1 MSRIFKR
8 PMFRKGGE
16 VMEGIMTG
24 IQPRRNY
31 ADGKTREEIIS
42 GSLENLSP
50 SSQGYAQSF
59 MDLAKLG
66 GTSNKDLLTNVLI
79 QGGLRGMSQTGGGG
93 TLGNLAKAFEEPV
106 AGALKQRS
114 ANQQLDISGAMKG
127 LDLGIQR
134 DIAMAKQN
142 KDKIFESG
150 TIPAITKQIQ
160 AALGKNALTEE
171 AQQLAVNLAPK
182 IARIQQAEIKNPNIL
197 YQGILQMDDK
207 DPSQP
212 DLNWVGTQPDGAVFM
227 NPYDRLF
234 YIKDGDNFYPAD
246 QRTYGK
252 PAKEG

>member
-66 GTSNKDLLTNVLI
+66 GTSNRDLLTNVLI

-127 LDLGIQR
+127 LDLGVQR
-134 DIAMAKQN
+134 DIAMAKN
-142 KDKIFESG
+142 LKNKIFESSTEDSRIQMRLNNLKNSPGYDATEESNDTIRIRQEEKLRTQGKFGDFVGTGPLTATGELAEDVIESDPNRYPPG
-150 TIPAITKQIQ
+150 TIIYDSYTKRMKIVDDNQNLIDYEFGAI
-160 AALGKNALTEE
+160 
-171 AQQLAVNLAPK
+171 
-182 IARIQQAEIKNPNIL
+182 
-197 YQGILQMDDK
+197 
-207 DPSQP
+207 
-212 DLNWVGTQPDGAVFM
+212 
-227 NPYDRLF
+227 
-234 YIKDGDNFYPAD
+234 
-246 QRTYGK
+246 
-252 PAKEG
+252 KEG

>member
-24 IQPRRNY
+24 IKPRTNY

-50 SSQGYAQSF
+50 TSQGYAKSF

-66 GTSNKDLLTNVLI
+66 GTSNRDLLTNVLI

-127 LDLGIQR
+127 LDLGVQR
-134 DIAMAKQN
+134 DIAMAKN
-142 KDKIFESG
+142 LKNKIFESSTEDSRIQMRLNNLKNSPGYDATEESNDTIRIRQEEKLRTQGKFGDFVGTGPVTATGELAEDVIESDPNRYPPG
-150 TIPAITKQIQ
+150 TIIYDPYVKRMKIVDDSQNLIDYELGAI
-160 AALGKNALTEE
+160 
-171 AQQLAVNLAPK
+171 
-182 IARIQQAEIKNPNIL
+182 
-197 YQGILQMDDK
+197 
-207 DPSQP
+207 
-212 DLNWVGTQPDGAVFM
+212 
-227 NPYDRLF
+227 
-234 YIKDGDNFYPAD
+234 
-246 QRTYGK
+246 
-252 PAKEG
+252 KED

>member
-1 MSRIFKR
+1 MSRTLKR

-24 IQPRRNY
+24 IKPRTNY

-42 GSLENLSP
+42 GALENLSP

-127 LDLGIQR
+127 LGLGIER

-150 TIPAITKQIQ
+150 TIPAITKGIM
-160 AALGKNALTEE
+160 AALGKNALTKD
-171 AQQLAVNLAPK
+171 AQELAVNLAPR
-182 IARIQQAEIKNPNIL
+182 IARIEKAVIQNPDIL
-197 YQGILQMDDK
+197 YQGILKMDEN
-207 DPSQP
+207 DPTKP
-212 DLNWVGTQPDGAVFM
+212 DVNWVATQPDGAVLM

-234 YIKDGDNFYPAD
+234 YIKDGNKIYPAD

>member
-31 ADGKTREEIIS
+31 SDGKTREEIIS

-50 SSQGYAQSF
+50 TSQGYAKSF

-66 GTSNKDLLTNVLI
+66 GTSNRDLLTNVLI

-127 LDLGIQR
+127 LDLGVQR
-134 DIAMAKQN
+134 DIAMVKN
-142 KDKIFESG
+142 LKNKIFESG
-150 TIPAITKQIQ
+150 TQPSRV
-160 AALGKNALTEE
+160 AARLGDL
-171 AQQLAVNLAPK
+171 
-182 IARIQQAEIKNPNIL
+182 
-197 YQGILQMDDK
+197 K
-207 DPSQP
+207 DPIYDKNQELDNTIRVRLEERLETQGKFGSYKGIGP
-212 DLNWVGTQPDGAVFM
+212 VTATGELAEDVIESDPNRYPPGTIIYDPYVKRMKIVDDGQNLIDYELGA
-227 NPYDRLF
+227 
-234 YIKDGDNFYPAD
+234 IKED
-246 QRTYGK
+246 
-252 PAKEG
+252 